1 MLQRFAHCVRKSGRT
16 RFQADA
22 LPRGGSLE
30 VPDDKVSGSL
40 GICVADECGVSNLIA
55 DDHVLHSPGH
65 EYQIA
70 IRRHDKH
77 VRRKIS
83 PMVQPREIEHMLRC
97 TQQYQIE
104 TAGRHFLSGRC
115 QATVQLVIR
124 KGI

>member
-1 MLQRFAHCVRKSGRT
+1 
-16 RFQADA
+16 
-22 LPRGGSLE
+22 

-55 DDHVLHSPGH
+55 DDHVLHGSSDKH
-65 EYQIA
+65 QIA
-70 IRRHDKH
+70 IGWYDKH

-124 KGI
+124 KGV